1 MSQVV
6 LVRQFIKDATG
17 QPIAVILPI
26 EEYALIRPILE
37 SRDQELAGKLTEMQ
51 FAATDPLYLADLRE
65 AMMAFQSTDTEIGE
79 LSDRKL
85 RSQVL
90 AALRFQLDI

>member
-51 FAATDPLYLADLRE
+51 FAAADPLYLADLRE
-65 AMMAFQSTDTEIGE
+65 AMAAFQSTDSEWWE
-79 LSDRKL
+79 HS
-85 RSQVL
+85 
-90 AALRFQLDI
+90 A